1 MRIRRMQII
10 YVTEWQEAVADSVLT
25 TVRPPRPAAV
35 ILGRVLRRRSERS
48 LRSEQSLLDLHMSE
62 RDCSLLGMTA
72 SELIAG
78 RRQALRGSA
87 GCG

>member
-1 MRIRRMQII
+1 MQII

-48 LRSEQSLLDLHMSE
+48 LRSEQSLLDLTHE
-62 RDCSLLGMTA
+62 RERLLAARNDG
-72 SELIAG
+72 I
-78 RRQALRGSA
+78 
-87 GCG
+87 